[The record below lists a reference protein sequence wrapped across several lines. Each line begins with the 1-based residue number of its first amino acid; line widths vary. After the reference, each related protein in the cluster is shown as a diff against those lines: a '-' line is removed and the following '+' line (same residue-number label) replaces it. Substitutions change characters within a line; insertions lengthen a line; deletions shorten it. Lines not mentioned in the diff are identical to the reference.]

1 MIRRPPRSTLFPY
14 TTLFRSPVAE
24 GPAGQVLEAAVAE
37 EGIALEAEEHIA
49 ARRLGQPSQP
59 SIRLDGQRLERR
71 QRTAPRLDLE
81 PRLVAEPRVGLSR
94 SPTRRLRERAVDG
107 GEVDDRADLLAP
119 ALADVELADAG
130 DEAQMVVGAA
140 APVAVEPVCAHVTV
154 RDGLG

>member
-1 MIRRPPRSTLFPY
+1 
-14 TTLFRSPVAE
+14 
-24 GPAGQVLEAAVAE
+24 
-37 EGIALEAEEHIA
+37 
-49 ARRLGQPSQP
+49 
-59 SIRLDGQRLERR
+59 
-71 QRTAPRLDLE
+71 
-81 PRLVAEPRVGLSR
+81 PRVGRSR

-154 RDGLG
+154 RDGLGVGRGRRVCREVFLEPSTDESEVGVEMRRAIWLAFERRHDVDVLRE